1 MSKWNA
7 KEGQKIPKDVRIITV
22 EYEVDL
28 TFEIPDWFGDKKRSP
43 EDIIDWS
50 TFVKDGEWYVCFIL
64 PDGEYHIPAADVLDR
79 VKEVLFFDKDSN
91 GVPAKEE

>member
-28 TFEIPDWFGDKKRSP
+28 TFEIPDWFGDKRHGP

-64 PDGEYHIPAADVLDR
+64 PDGEYHIPAFEVLDR
-79 VKEVLFFDKDSN
+79 VKEALFFDKNGS